1 MGCVSSKSCSSVN
14 DVQDAIGCVFVTHIV
29 VFIHAYSPLL
39 LLRETDQSG
48 EDILSLS
55 CTTFFFLSAK
65 VILGVLDLLF
75 VYTAIEVLSPQNNHL
90 SDARWPYVPP
100 KINRNCEANY

>member
-1 MGCVSSKSCSSVN
+1 MN
-14 DVQDAIGCVFVTHIV
+14 DVQDAIGCVCVTYIV

-48 EDILSLS
+48 EGILSLS
-55 CTTFFFLSAK
+55 CTNFFFLPVK

-90 SDARWPYVPP
+90 SDARWPYVPL
-100 KINRNCEANY
+100 KLNRNCEANC

>member
-1 MGCVSSKSCSSVN
+1 MN
-14 DVQDAIGCVFVTHIV
+14 DAQDAIGCVCVTYIV
-29 VFIHAYSPLL
+29 VFINAYSPLL

-48 EDILSLS
+48 EGILSLS
-55 CTTFFFLSAK
+55 CTNVLFLSVK
-65 VILGVLDLLF
+65 FILGVLDLLF